1 MRIGLGEPAVTGLLP
16 VPLNPFDS
24 GRPDSG
30 LPGQRDHRHVR
41 LHLLD
46 HHLPL

>member
-1 MRIGLGEPAVTGLLP
+1 MRIGLGEPAVTGLQL
-16 VPLNPFDS
+16 VPLKLFDS

-30 LPGQRDHRHVR
+30 LPDQRDHRHAR

-46 HHLPL
+46 HHLAL